1 MLSTCRTWGSVLI
14 RLGSGGFPVSFVDS
28 VLALLSVELLS
39 SPTVTS
45 CDRGSSVSYKIMIK
59 FQTQFY
65 LGMGKGR
72 IGTLTHE
79 TLRMV

>member
-1 MLSTCRTWGSVLI
+1 MLSTSKTWGSVLI

-45 CDRGSSVSYKIMIK
+45 CDNGSSISYIIKIKCQAQLYLGRGSVGVFILLSLKC
-59 FQTQFY
+59 
-65 LGMGKGR
+65 L
-72 IGTLTHE
+72 E
-79 TLRMV
+79 

>member
-1 MLSTCRTWGSVLI
+1 MI

-45 CDRGSSVSYKIMIK
+45 CDKGSSVSCITMTKS
-59 FQTQFY
+59 QAQLY
-65 LGMGKGR
+65 LGMRKGG
-72 IGTLTHE
+72 IGTLTPE
-79 TLRMV
+79 TLRV

>member
-1 MLSTCRTWGSVLI
+1 MWGSVLI

-45 CDRGSSVSYKIMIK
+45 CDRGSSVSCITIIN
-59 FQTQFY
+59 FQAQLC
-65 LGMGKGR
+65 LGMGTGG
-72 IGTLTHE
+72 IGTLTPE
-79 TLRMV
+79 TLTL